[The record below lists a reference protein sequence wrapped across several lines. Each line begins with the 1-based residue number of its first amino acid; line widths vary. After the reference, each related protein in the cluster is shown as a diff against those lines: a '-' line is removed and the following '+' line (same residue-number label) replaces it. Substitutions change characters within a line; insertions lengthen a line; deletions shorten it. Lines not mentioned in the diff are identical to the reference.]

1 MLRDRN
7 WRIRY
12 TPEDDDLGRLQLA
25 GFGSNRAIRIRAMG
39 TSFRREEKELFARLD
54 RESMHK
60 LPTNST
66 C

>member
-1 MLRDRN
+1 MRRDRN

-39 TSFRREEKELFARLD
+39 TSFRRGETELIARLE
-54 RESMHK
+54 RESVHK
-60 LPTNST
+60 LPSNST
-66 C
+66 Y